1 MRISSFLSF
10 FFSFHHFSL
19 FSVVFHCF
27 FNVFHCFALFF
38 IVFNHPK
45 FISIQN
51 WNSYFRPLQLKSRL
65 FTAQNFV
72 CSTPVPCFLFF
83 ENSAFQLFLIS
94 KYWGLLQMKLA
105 CCKLIS
111 LCFEGHIK
119 VKMFE
124 GAHLSQM
131 FEGPHLRQ
139 NVLTGTF
146 KSKCLKG
153 HI

>member
-83 ENSAFQLFLIS
+83 ENSSFQHLLIS

-105 CCKLIS
+105 CCKLI
-111 LCFEGHIK
+111 LL
-119 VKMFE
+119 
-124 GAHLSQM
+124 LSNRSGRKNKKLDQVELW
-131 FEGPHLRQ
+131 FVVIFSQ
-139 NVLTGTF
+139 VWWWGTEPWP
-146 KSKCLKG
+146 LHNG
-153 HI
+153 TVVN

>member
-1 MRISSFLSF
+1 MRISSFL
-10 FFSFHHFSL
+10 
-19 FSVVFHCF
+19 
-27 FNVFHCFALFF
+27 LFF
-38 IVFNHPK
+38 IVFLCFPSF
-45 FISIQN
+45 FIVFQRFS
-51 WNSYFRPLQLKSRL
+51 LQLKSRL

-72 CSTPVPCFLFF
+72 CSNPVPCFLFF

-124 GAHLSQM
+124 GTHLSKM

-139 NVLTGTF
+139 NVWGGTF
-146 KSKCLKG
+146 KSKCLRG
-153 HI
+153 HKSLCLRRHISGFCRIQMSQILRCLPKKRA